1 MLGIETEIIQGKT
14 INYAQLT
21 ALSGY
26 CFYDIDA
33 IEEEKA
39 YMTKLTTPITDINE
53 IERKYVVVQGNA
65 DLLNEELEKL
75 REEKTNEDTNVD

>member
-1 MLGIETEIIQGKT
+1 MLGIKTEIIQGKT

-26 CFYDIDA
+26 CFYDTDA
-33 IEEEKA
+33 TEEEKA

-53 IERKYVVVQGNA
+53 LERKYVVVQGNA
-65 DLLNEELEKL
+65 DLLNQELEKL
-75 REEKTNEDTNVD
+75 REEKVVNNGK